1 MTAATI
7 PARRSGPRHWLASFG
22 HLTRWQVLRLRR
34 LLPMSMAIQI
44 LSSTGIVIGMGLL
57 YGELPAERV
66 AYLTTGAVTISLIV
80 VGLVM
85 GPQILAQERLSGS
98 AEFMSSL
105 PVPRSATTMGWMV
118 LNTAVTLPGI
128 AAAIA
133 AARWY
138 HGVSLDV
145 TWVLVPAA
153 LLVVFGATMTGV
165 AYAYAIPN
173 PRAVG
178 AVSQLLVF
186 TVFGFSPIAY
196 PADQLPDWLAAVH
209 QWLPFESMGTVV
221 RGGLAPDLA
230 VDVGRS
236 FVVLAVWT
244 MAAVAVASWSIGR
257 RA

>member
-1 MTAATI
+1 MTAVPV
-7 PARRSGPRHWLASFG
+7 PARRGGPAHWLEAFG
-22 HLTRWQVLRLRR
+22 HLTRWQLLRLRR
-34 LLPMSMAIQI
+34 LLPMSMAIQV

-57 YGELPAERV
+57 YGDLPPERV
-66 AYLTTGAVTISLIV
+66 QYLTTGAVTISLIV

-85 GPQILAQERLSGS
+85 GPQILAQERISGS
-98 AEFMSSL
+98 AEFMASL
-105 PVPRSATTMGWMV
+105 PVPRSAATMGWMV
-118 LNTAVTLPGI
+118 LNTSVTLPGI
-128 AAAIA
+128 VAAVA

-145 TWVLVPAA
+145 TWLVVPAT

-173 PRAVG
+173 PRVVG

-196 PADQLPDWLAAVH
+196 PASQLPDWLAAIH
-209 QWLPFESMGTVV
+209 AWLPFEAMGTVV
-221 RGGLAPDLA
+221 RAGLAPALA

-236 FVVLAVWT
+236 FAVLGSWT
-244 MAAVAVASWSIGR
+244 LAAVALAAWSLGR
-257 RA
+257 RP